1 MTTSQLQPSEYHAF
15 YKTYIDLIPDDLELI
30 DGFNRRSNLY
40 EDFFKSIPSDKL
52 YYKYAEGKWTIAE
65 VLQHVIDTERI
76 FMYRCFRIAR
86 HDATPL
92 NGFDQDVYISPS
104 LANSK
109 TIEDL
114 IAEYNITRQ
123 NSIIIL
129 KSLSEDDLKFMGN
142 TDGKAMSA
150 RAAAFAVLG
159 HELWHLKILKELYI

>member
-1 MTTSQLQPSEYHAF
+1 MTTSQLNPSEYHVF
-15 YKTYIDLIPDDLELI
+15 YKTYIDMLPNDMKLI
-30 DGFNRRSNLY
+30 DGYNKGYKLY
-40 EDFFKSIPSDKL
+40 EDFFKRIPSDKL

-86 HDATPL
+86 HDDTPL
-92 NGFDQDVYISPS
+92 AGFDQDVYISPS

-109 TIEDL
+109 TLEDL
-114 IAEYNITRQ
+114 IAEYKITRQ

-159 HELWHLKILKELYI
+159 HEIWHLKILKERYI

>member
-1 MTTSQLQPSEYHAF
+1 
-15 YKTYIDLIPDDLELI
+15 
-30 DGFNRRSNLY
+30 
-40 EDFFKSIPSDKL
+40 
-52 YYKYAEGKWTIAE
+52 
-65 VLQHVIDTERI
+65 
-76 FMYRCFRIAR
+76 MYRCFRIAR

-92 NGFDQDVYISPS
+92 TGFDQDVYISPS